1 MGPIFLLNSV
11 MANKSL
17 DGVLIKKA
25 NKQEKFT
32 EQQIQELSAC
42 ADPDLGYMYF
52 AKHFFYIQHPVRGK
66 LLFQPYDY
74 QERLLHSYH
83 NHRFNINML
92 PRQTGKTT
100 CAAGYLLWY
109 AMFNPDQTI
118 LVAAHKYTGA
128 QEIMQ
133 RIRYAYEDCPDHI
146 RCGVTNYNKGSI
158 EFDNGSRIVS
168 ATTTGNTG
176 RGMSISLLYCD
187 EFAFVQPNIADEF
200 WTSISPTLATGG
212 RAIITSTPNSDE
224 DTFANIWKEAN
235 KKFDE
240 YGNET
245 AEGVNGFFSFRA
257 DWWEHPDRDENWKKQ
272 ELGRI
277 GEERFRREYGCEFLV
292 YDETL
297 INSICLAGLQG
308 NEPLLKM
315 GQCRWYKKPKDDMIY
330 VVALDPALGTGGN
343 YAAIQVIE
351 LPTMEQ
357 VAEWQHNT
365 TPVEGQIKVLRDIN
379 KYIQECCPK
388 ANGTNIFWSVE
399 NNTVGE
405 AALIVI
411 KNIGEEHIP
420 GLLVSEPIR
429 KGHVRKFRKGFNTTH
444 GSKISTCSRLKFY
457 IENSKL
463 KINSKPFI
471 SELKGFIAAGL
482 TFKAKSGETDD
493 LVSAMLL
500 TIRMISIMGDW
511 DARIFEIVTATGTED
526 EADFE
531 APMPIFVST
540 NF

>member
-1 MGPIFLLNSV
+1 
-11 MANKSL
+11 MASKSL
-17 DGVLIKKA
+17 DGVLVKKA
-25 NKQEKFT
+25 NRQEKFT
-32 EQQIQELSAC
+32 EQHIQDLAQC
-42 ADPDLGYMYF
+42 ADPEMGYLYF
-52 AKHFFYIQHPVRGK
+52 CKNFFYIQHPVKGK
-66 LLFQPYDY
+66 LLFDPYTY
-74 QERLLHSYH
+74 QINLLHSYH
-83 NHRFNINML
+83 DHRFNINML
-92 PRQTGKTT
+92 PRQSGKTT

-109 AMFNPDQTI
+109 AMFHPDQTI

-187 EFAFVQPNIADEF
+187 EFAFVQPNIAEEF

-224 DTFANIWKEAN
+224 DTFATIWKEGN

-240 YGNET
+240 FGNET
-245 AEGVNGFFSFRA
+245 ELGINGFHTFKA
-257 DWWEHPDRDENWKKQ
+257 EWWEHPDRDEEWKDT

-297 INSICLAGLQG
+297 INSLTLAGMEG
-308 NEPLLKM
+308 TEPTLKM
-315 GQCRWYKKPKDDMIY
+315 GQCRWYKKPQDDMIY
-330 VVALDPALGTGGN
+330 AVALDPALGTGGN

-351 LPTMEQ
+351 LPTMIQ

-365 TPVEGQIKVLRDIN
+365 TAIEGQIKILRDIN
-379 KYIQECCPK
+379 RYIADSCPK
-388 ANGTNIFWSVE
+388 LNGSNIYWSVE

-411 KNIGEEHIP
+411 KNMGEENIP
-420 GLLVSEPIR
+420 GLFIAEPIR

-444 GSKISTCSRLKFY
+444 RSKISACSRLKHL
-457 IENSKL
+457 IESGKMKISSKAL
-463 KINSKPFI
+463 I
-471 SELKGFIAAGL
+471 SELKAFIASGIS
-482 TFKAKSGETDD
+482 FKAKSGETDD

-500 TIRMISIMGDW
+500 AVRMSGVLADW
-511 DARIFEIVTATGTED
+511 DSRVFDVMSGRLDDD
-526 EADFE
+526 ESEDFE
-531 APMPIFVST
+531 PPMPIFVSSS
-540 NF
+540 F

>member
-1 MGPIFLLNSV
+1 MPS
-11 MANKSL
+11 KSL
-17 DGVLIKKA
+17 DGVLVKKA
-25 NKQEKFT
+25 HKQETFT
-32 EQQIQELSAC
+32 EKHIQELAAC
-42 ADPDLGYMYF
+42 ADPGDGYLYF
-52 AKHFFYIQHPVRGK
+52 TKNFFYIQHPVRGK
-66 LLFQPYDY
+66 LLFDPYDY
-74 QERLLHSYH
+74 QIRLLESYH

-92 PRQTGKTT
+92 PRQSGKTT

-109 AMFNPDQTI
+109 AMFHPDQTI
-118 LVAAHKYTGA
+118 LVAAHKYTGS

-133 RIRYAYEDCPDHI
+133 RIRYAYEDCPNHI

-212 RAIITSTPNSDE
+212 RAIITSTPSSDE
-224 DTFANIWKEAN
+224 DTFAIIWKEAN

-245 AEGVNGFFSFRA
+245 ELGINGFHPFKA
-257 DWWEHPDRDENWKKQ
+257 DWWEHPDRDEDWKTT
-272 ELGRI
+272 EMGRI

-297 INSICLAGLQG
+297 INSITLAGLEG
-308 NEPLLKM
+308 SEPILKM
-315 GQCRWYKKPKDDMIY
+315 GQCRWYKKPQDDMIY

-343 YAAIQVIE
+343 NAAIQVFE
-351 LPTMEQ
+351 MPSMVQ

-365 TPVEGQIKVLRDIN
+365 TAIEGQIRVLRDIN
-379 KYIQECCPK
+379 KYIADSCSK
-388 ANGTNIFWSVE
+388 MNGANIYWSVE

-411 KNIGEEHIP
+411 KNIGEENIP
-420 GLLVSEPIR
+420 GLFIAEPIR

-444 GSKISTCSRLKFY
+444 RTKISACSRLKHM
-457 IENSKL
+457 IESNKM
-463 KINSKPFI
+463 KINSKSLI
-471 SELKGFIAAGL
+471 SELKAFIASGIS
-482 TFKAKSGETDD
+482 FKAKTGETDD
-493 LVSAMLL
+493 LVSALL
-500 TIRMISIMGDW
+500 LIIRMNSVLADW
-511 DARIFEIVTATGTED
+511 DSRVFDVMSGRLED
-526 EADFE
+526 EETDWE
-531 APMPIFVST
+531 PPMPVFVST
-540 NF
+540 GI